1 MRVVAR
7 VTRGG
12 KPLTQGKV
20 ELVAL
25 QDGEVVVLR
34 SGRVADG
41 RVSLTAELGPVW
53 GLRIDGL
60 AVLASPLGT
69 SKGATVD
76 LGEIALLST
85 PLALAAFHAGDG
97 RVHGLPS
104 GLVPGGTSARATSP
118 VAARATTIGATVGA
132 TAGAVAAEATPIGG
146 ADTADTGKVALS
158 MGKLL
163 GSVAEQ
169 LRTSVVV
176 ESGFQLGAASVKIKG
191 VPTTATDALGL
202 ILPSTADLASG
213 GAGMSEVSFDLRPSV
228 EGVRSDKPVDPSGPV
243 VPELVGYSR
252 ELALR
257 KLSALGYLT
266 QVRSEI
272 VSDGGLEGRVVRQI
286 PKAGTVTAA
295 GSVVSLFVAKPAE
308 SK

>member
-76 LGEIALLST
+76 LG
-85 PLALAAFHAGDG
+85 
-97 RVHGLPS
+97 
-104 GLVPGGTSARATSP
+104 
-118 VAARATTIGATVGA
+118 
-132 TAGAVAAEATPIGG
+132 
-146 ADTADTGKVALS
+146 
-158 MGKLL
+158 
-163 GSVAEQ
+163 
-169 LRTSVVV
+169 
-176 ESGFQLGAASVKIKG
+176 
-191 VPTTATDALGL
+191 
-202 ILPSTADLASG
+202 
-213 GAGMSEVSFDLRPSV
+213 
-228 EGVRSDKPVDPSGPV
+228 
-243 VPELVGYSR
+243 
-252 ELALR
+252 
-257 KLSALGYLT
+257 
-266 QVRSEI
+266 
-272 VSDGGLEGRVVRQI
+272 
-286 PKAGTVTAA
+286 
-295 GSVVSLFVAKPAE
+295 
-308 SK
+308 